1 MITATTSVGGEP
13 PTALSSGGLTGV
25 WAEENTRESIFAAFK
40 RKETFGTSGVRI
52 KVRMFAGWNYPKDM
66 TKQADWVKAAYDGGV
81 PMGGDLTHRQE
92 PPLQRSSFTPS
103 RTPTAAISIAS
114 RSSRSRPRTARA
126 RRRFTT
132 WCGAAT
138 ASPIRKPARSLPS
151 AIRWT

>member
-40 RKETFGTSGVRI
+40 RKETFGTSGTRI

-81 PMGGDLTHRQE
+81 PMGGDLTAHV
-92 PPLQRSSFTPS
+92 
-103 RTPTAAISIAS
+103 
-114 RSSRSRPRTARA
+114 RSSRSNVCRSRHQRPRQRQ
-126 RRRFTT
+126 
-132 WCGAAT
+132 
-138 ASPIRKPARSLPS
+138 SRSRS
-151 AIRWT
+151 DHQDFDQER